1 MKFFLHFSL
10 QIKNIVLIL
19 HRQKQ
24 TMGYGV
30 MVTLQILV
38 LSFLVRIQVAQL
50 KRSSQE
56 GRFFCFIRV
65 ARDVRSEHV
74 AMLGECNNAS
84 IVQKVNSIFVSNT
97 LN

>member
-1 MKFFLHFSL
+1 MNFFSLFSL
-10 QIKNIVLIL
+10 QFKNIILIL

-50 KRSSQE
+50 KRAIAMQSLFSFLRQE
-56 GRFFCFIRV
+56 GSLRLLSREV
-65 ARDVRSEHV
+65 HLS
-74 AMLGECNNAS
+74 
-84 IVQKVNSIFVSNT
+84 
-97 LN
+97 

>member
-1 MKFFLHFSL
+1 MNFFSLFSL
-10 QIKNIVLIL
+10 QFKNIILIL

-50 KRSSQE
+50 KRSSSE
-56 GRFFCFIRV
+56 GRFFVLCALREMFVPNILRCWV
-65 ARDVRSEHV
+65 GVMMH
-74 AMLGECNNAS
+74 
-84 IVQKVNSIFVSNT
+84 VNSCAT
-97 LN
+97 

>member
-1 MKFFLHFSL
+1 MNFFLLFL
-10 QIKNIVLIL
+10 CNLKKNVLLL

-50 KRSSQE
+50 KRLSLE
-56 GRFFCFIRV
+56 GRFFC
-65 ARDVRSEHV
+65 
-74 AMLGECNNAS
+74 C
-84 IVQKVNSIFVSNT
+84 IVCLMWRAATAALLAVS
-97 LN
+97 